1 MPQTYAQ
8 SPFFR
13 QLVAQESGRI
23 FLSQLKARWVFSL
36 LLTGNLCLAWAL
48 DRPQFRAGHGFK
60 LLAGFLL
67 FTVIL
72 QWASARG
79 LAGTWTIFV
88 TPLVD
93 HVLIS
98 LHLIFAVQAL
108 GPARVAWAP
117 ENLIFLIISFYTAL
131 RLDYRGLAFSLV
143 CNLVALNV
151 VYYFSSAGLDPAL
164 RARFPEMGLNGH
176 LVRLIF
182 MTAMGGIFFFILL
195 SFRHLLAKQEA
206 YFHIRRRLRDDHSQ
220 ELERKVIERSA
231 QLRQTNQELQAALDE
246 VRALEG
252 LLPICSRCKKI
263 RDDQGR
269 WLGMEQYLAQRA
281 GVRVTHGLC
290 EECFSVIYPEI
301 ADEVIAQLRD
311 LEAKKK

>member
-1 MPQTYAQ
+1 MYAQ

-13 QLVAQESGRI
+13 QLVAQESRRI
-23 FLSQLKARWVFSL
+23 FFSQLKARWVFSL
-36 LLTGNLCLAWAL
+36 LLAGNLCLAWAL
-48 DRPQFRAGHGFK
+48 DRPQFHAGQGFK

-67 FTVIL
+67 FNAIL
-72 QWASARG
+72 QWCGARG
-79 LAGTWTIFV
+79 WAGTWTIFV

-93 HVLIS
+93 HILIS
-98 LHLIFAVQAL
+98 LHLIFIARGLASAHAVW
-108 GPARVAWAP
+108 VP
-117 ENLIFLIISFYTAL
+117 ENLIFLFISFYTAL

-143 CNLVALNV
+143 CNLAAFNLVF
-151 VYYFSSAGLDPAL
+151 YFSLAKLDSALLADLPLLGSP
-164 RARFPEMGLNGH
+164 GH
-176 LVRLIF
+176 LTRLLYLAALGAF
-182 MTAMGGIFFFILL
+182 FFFIPLVL
-195 SFRHLLAKQEA
+195 RHLLAKQEA

-220 ELERKVIERSA
+220 ELERKVAERSA
-231 QLRQTNQELQAALDE
+231 QLRQTNLELQTALDE

-281 GVRVTHGLC
+281 GIRVTHGLC

-301 ADEVIAQLRD
+301 ADEVISQLRD